1 MSGQM
6 GNERT
11 TSRAYRVVRV
21 DAERNLLLVMGGVPG
36 AKGARVQVKEST
48 KKIKPKGPAG
58 KPNPR
63 KV

>member
-1 MSGQM
+1 
-6 GNERT
+6 
-11 TSRAYRVVRV
+11 V
-21 DAERNLLLVMGGVPG
+21 L
-36 AKGARVQVKEST
+36 VKEST